1 MEINCEFQPCEDCES
16 RHHCWKYWK
25 YRAFISA
32 RAYKEKGPFRHIEE
46 LLNTG
51 LTRADRIKCW
61 ETYLRNEKELLRDH
75 KGEYVAIYN
84 GNIVGI
90 SNSSDVELAKML
102 YDSHG
107 AVEAFIYK
115 IEEED
120 EETIQM
126 PPYVGNIVEL

>member
-1 MEINCEFQPCEDCES
+1 MEIDCEFQPCEDCES
-16 RHHCWKYWK
+16 RHQCWKYWK

-32 RAYKEKGPFRHIEE
+32 SAYEVSLRHVEV
-46 LLNTG
+46 L
-51 LTRADRIKCW
+51 RDDRIKCW

-84 GNIVGI
+84 GKIAGI
-90 SNSSDVELAKML
+90 SQSDVELAKMIHDM
-102 YDSHG
+102 YGD
-107 AVEAFIYK
+107 VEAFIYK

-120 EETIQM
+120 EEPIQM

>member
-1 MEINCEFQPCEDCES
+1 MEINCEFQPCVICES
-16 RHHCWKYWK
+16 RHQCWKYWK
-25 YRAFISA
+25 DKALIA
-32 RAYKEKGPFRHIEE
+32 VKAYEGSLRHVE
-46 LLNTG
+46 G
-51 LTRADRIKCW
+51 LRDDRIKCW

-120 EETIQM
+120 EEPIQM